1 LSAKTDGPIYLI
13 RHGQI
18 EQFRPRRFV
27 GQLDLPLTDAGKIQA
42 RVMRDFF
49 KDIKLSRIFTS
60 PLHRTLQ
67 TAEIVAGNRTIDITP
82 VPELAEINLG
92 DWEGL
97 TVDEVRRRFP
107 GEYEKRGED
116 LAHYR
121 PQGGE
126 SFADL
131 AQRSLPVFTR
141 LARENA
147 GPLLVVAHAG
157 VNRVLLSQMQQLP
170 LQELFLIPQDYCCVN
185 IITLDNGCWQVEDI
199 NSRSVV
205 VQS

>member
-1 LSAKTDGPIYLI
+1 LAVKKGGPIYLL

-18 EQFRPRRFV
+18 EQFQPRRFV
-27 GQLDLPLTDAGKIQA
+27 GQLDLALTEAGKIQA
-42 RVMRDFF
+42 RDLRDFF

-60 PLHRTLQ
+60 PLQRTVQ
-67 TAEIVAGNRTIDITP
+67 TAEIVADDRTIDIKL

-92 DWEGL
+92 AWEGL
-97 TVDEVRRRFP
+97 TVAEVRERFP

-121 PQGGE
+121 PAGGE

-131 AQRSLPVFTR
+131 ARRSLPVFTR
-141 LARENA
+141 LAMEHA

-157 VNRVLLSQMQQLP
+157 VNRVLLASLQQLP
-170 LQELFLIPQDYCCVN
+170 LKDLLLIPQDYCCLN
-185 IITLDNGCWQVEDI
+185 IISVDNGSWHVDAI
-199 NSRSVV
+199 NKRI
-205 VQS
+205 